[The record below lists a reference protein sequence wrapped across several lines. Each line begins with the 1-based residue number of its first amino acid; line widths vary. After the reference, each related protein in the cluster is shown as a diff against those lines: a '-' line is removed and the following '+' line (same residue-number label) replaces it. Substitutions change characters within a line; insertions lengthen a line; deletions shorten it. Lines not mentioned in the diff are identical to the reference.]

1 MTISSYTIARQLEES
16 LQRSSDR
23 ETLEEAYA
31 IAGKPWYER
40 EAREVR
46 EPFHVRMAR
55 HSQMKK
61 SALRREL
68 IELGKRRTQG
78 AA

>member
-40 EAREVR
+40 EPQEAR

-68 IELGKRRTQG
+68 IAKGIERQQG
-78 AA
+78 A